1 VTELAFLTIAKASNL
16 IATRK
21 LSPVE
26 LTEAYLA
33 RIEALDHLLDSF
45 VTLTAARARAEAK
58 TAEATIMA
66 TGPVSRMHGIPYC
79 LKDIYETAGIRT
91 TAMSKL
97 LADNIPTRDS
107 CCQEKL
113 VASGGVLLGKNA
125 TWEFAH
131 GGPSWDILFPP
142 ARNPWNPAHS
152 PAGSSS
158 GSGAA
163 VAAGF
168 APATLGSDTGG
179 SIRGPAAACG
189 IAGLKPTYGLV
200 SRRGVIPNCFSHD
213 HAGPLAWTSEDLAI
227 LMQIIAGH
235 DPEDPGSA
243 NVPIPD
249 YTAALTGD
257 VKGLTIG
264 VPTSWLEEDPL
275 KPATKA
281 AFEAALEV
289 FRGLGCSVRPVKLPP
304 LRQFDD
310 AKKTIAVAELF
321 AIHGKDLRTRPN
333 LFGASLRY
341 RIIAGGLV
349 RAEEYI
355 NAMRMR
361 TDLARAMQAV
371 MATVDV
377 LMLPTGEPAG
387 KLEPV
392 PPSSLFTRSSFT
404 TPFNVGGN
412 PALSVCSGFADN
424 GLPFSL
430 QIAGRLFDDATVLRV
445 GDAYESHALAQTAAG
460 SGGAGDG
467 VTRHAS
473 CRRASH

>member
-1 VTELAFLTIAKASNL
+1 MTDLAFLTIAEASNL
-16 IATRK
+16 IATRQ

-26 LTEAYLA
+26 LTEAYLS
-33 RIEALDHLLDSF
+33 RIAALDHLLDSF
-45 VTLTAARARAEAK
+45 VTLTAERARAEAK
-58 TAEATIMA
+58 AAEATIMA
-66 TGPVSRMHGIPYC
+66 SGPVSRMHGIPYC

-107 CCQEKL
+107 FCQEKL
-113 VASGGVLLGKNA
+113 VAAGAVLLGKNA

-131 GGPSWDILFPP
+131 GGPSWDVLFPP
-142 ARNPWNPAHS
+142 ARNPWNPEYS

-163 VAAGF
+163 IAAGF

-213 HAGPLAWTSEDLAI
+213 HAGPLAWTCEDLAI
-227 LMQIIAGH
+227 LMQVIAGH
-235 DPEDPGSA
+235 DPEDPGSVKVA
-243 NVPIPD
+243 IPN

-257 VKGLTIG
+257 IKGLVIG
-264 VPTSWLEEDPL
+264 VPSTWLDDEDPP
-275 KPATKA
+275 KPATKS

-289 FRGLGCSVRPVKLPP
+289 FRGLGASIRPVKLPP

-321 AIHGKDLRTRPN
+321 TIHGKDLRTRPE

-355 NAMRMR
+355 NAMRLR
-361 TDLARAMQAV
+361 TDLARAMQSV
-371 MATVDV
+371 METIDV
-377 LMLPTGEPAG
+377 LMLPTAEPAG
-387 KLEPV
+387 KLQPV
-392 PPSSLFTRSSFT
+392 PPSSLFTKSSFT

-412 PALSVCSGFADN
+412 PALSICSGFAEN

-430 QIAGRLFDDATVLRV
+430 QIVGGLFDDATVLRV
-445 GDAYESHALAQTAAG
+445 GDVYEKATPWRQKRPALTVAATA
-460 SGGAGDG
+460 
-467 VTRHAS
+467 
-473 CRRASH
+473 

>member
-1 VTELAFLTIAKASNL
+1 MRALANLTIAEASRL
-16 IATRK
+16 IAARK

-26 LTEAYLA
+26 LTEACLG
-33 RIEALDHLLDSF
+33 RIEALDHKLDSF
-45 VTLTAARARAEAK
+45 VTLTADRARAEARQ
-58 TAEATIMA
+58 AEAAVMA
-66 TGPVSRMHGIPYC
+66 DGPKSRLHGIPYC
-79 LKDIYETAGIRT
+79 LKDIFETAGIRT

-97 LADNIPTRDS
+97 LADNVPARDAVT
-107 CCQEKL
+107 QERL
-113 VASGGVLLGKNA
+113 SAAGGVLLGKNA

-142 ARNPWNPAHS
+142 ARNPWDRTCS

-158 GSGAA
+158 GSAAA

-213 HAGPLAWTSEDLAI
+213 HVGPLAWTSEDVAI
-227 LMQIIAGH
+227 LLQLIAGH
-235 DPEDPGSA
+235 DPRDPASA
-243 NVPIPD
+243 DVPIPD
-249 YTAALTGD
+249 YTSGLTGD
-257 VKGLTIG
+257 LKGLTIG
-264 VPTSWLEEDPL
+264 VPSHWLDDEMPL
-275 KPATKA
+275 SAPTRA

-289 FRGLGCSVRPVKLPP
+289 CRELGASVRPVMLPP
-304 LRQFDD
+304 LQQFDD
-310 AKKTIAVAELF
+310 CKKTIAVAELF
-321 AIHGKDLRTRPN
+321 TIHGKDLRTRPH

-349 RAEEYI
+349 RAEDYI
-355 NAMRMR
+355 LAMRLR
-361 TDLARAMQAV
+361 TDLARSLQAV
-371 MATVDV
+371 LSTVDL
-377 LMLPTGEPAG
+377 LMLPTAEPAG

-392 PPSSLFTRSSFT
+392 PHSSLFTRPSLT

-412 PALSVCSGFADN
+412 PALSVCSGFDAR

-430 QIAGRLFDDATVLRV
+430 QIVGRLFDDATVLRA
-445 GDAYESHALAQTAAG
+445 GDAYEKATPWRSKRPVL
-460 SGGAGDG
+460 
-467 VTRHAS
+467 
-473 CRRASH
+473 

>member
-1 VTELAFLTIAKASNL
+1 MSDLAFLTLAEAAKQIAA
-16 IATRK
+16 RK

-26 LTEAYLA
+26 LTEAYLG
-33 RIEALDHLLDSF
+33 RIAAFDHLLDSF
-45 VTLTAARARAEAK
+45 VTLTAERARVEAKAAEA
-58 TAEATIMA
+58 AIGAS
-66 TGPVSRMHGIPYC
+66 GPISPMHGIPYC
-79 LKDIYETAGIRT
+79 LKDIYDTAGIRT

-97 LADNIPTRDS
+97 LAENVPARDS
-107 CCQEKL
+107 YCQEKL
-113 VASGGVLLGKNA
+113 AAAGGVLLGKNA

-131 GGPSWDILFPP
+131 GGPSWDVLFPP
-142 ARNPWNPAHS
+142 ARNPWNPAYS

-213 HAGPLAWTSEDLAI
+213 HAGPLAWTTEDVAL
-227 LMQIIAGH
+227 LLQVIAGH

-249 YTAALTGD
+249 YAASLTGD
-257 VKGLTIG
+257 VKGLVIG
-264 VPTSWLEEDPL
+264 VPINWLEETP
-275 KPATKA
+275 PTAATKA
-281 AFEAALEV
+281 AFEAALDV
-289 FRGLGCSVRPVKLPP
+289 FRGLGTSVRPVKLPS
-304 LRQFDD
+304 LQQYDD

-321 AIHGKDLRTRPN
+321 TIHGSDLRARPE

-349 RAEEYI
+349 RAEDYI
-355 NAMRMR
+355 QAMRLR

-371 MATVDV
+371 MATVDL
-377 LMLPTGEPAG
+377 LMLPTSEPAG
-387 KLEPV
+387 RLEPV
-392 PPSSLFTRSSFT
+392 PPSSLFTKTSFM

-412 PALSVCSGFADN
+412 PALSVCSGFA
-424 GLPFSL
+424 GTGMPFSL
-430 QIAGRLFDDATVLRV
+430 QIVGKLFDEATVLRA
-445 GDAYESHALAQTAAG
+445 GDAYERATPWRDRRPVLAAKESET
-460 SGGAGDG
+460 
-467 VTRHAS
+467 V
-473 CRRASH
+473 